1 MLLGSQGIVL
11 HSFKHGDSS
20 VVARIYT
27 RECGLLSFLIRGV
40 RSKKGGNKAAL
51 LQALSLVELQ
61 MQIKENRGLQQIKEL
76 RIDFPYQG
84 IPFSTGKTAQV
95 LFLSEV
101 LLKTIK
107 EEERNDDLFDFLRNT
122 FLLLDQTPTE
132 IPDFHLKFLLEF
144 SRFLGFYPQDN
155 FTLESRYFQYTDGIF
170 HHSPGPTCLDLPSS
184 EAVHQLL
191 CANFGQLQTLNFNRS
206 LRRQVSRGL
215 LDFFRWHL
223 PAISNLQTPDV
234 LEEVF
239 G

>member
-11 HSFKHGDSS
+11 HTFKHGDTS

-27 RECGLLSFLIRGV
+27 RERGLVSFLIHGY

-61 MQIKENRGLQQIKEL
+61 MQIKENRGLQQIKEI

-107 EEERNDDLFDFLRNT
+107 EEERNDELFDFLRNT
-122 FLLLDQTPTE
+122 LLLLDQTPNE

-144 SRFLGFYPQDN
+144 SRFLGFFPQNN
-155 FTLESRYFQYTDGIF
+155 FSSETRYFQYTDGVF
-170 HHSPGPTCLDLPSS
+170 HHSPGPTCLDLQSS
-184 EAVHQLL
+184 EAVYQLL
-191 CANFGQLQTLNFNRS
+191 CANFGQLHTLKFSRP

-223 PAISNLQTPDV
+223 PAISNLQTPEV

>member
-11 HSFKHGDSS
+11 HTFKHGDSS

-27 RECGLLSFLIRGV
+27 RECGLVSFLIHGV

-84 IPFSTGKTAQV
+84 IPFSMGKTAQS

-107 EEERNDDLFDFLRNT
+107 EEERNDELFDFLRNT
-122 FLLLDQTPTE
+122 LLFLDQTPNE

-144 SRFLGFYPQDN
+144 SRFLGFYPQSN
-155 FTLESRYFQYTDGIF
+155 FSAENRYFQYTDGAF
-170 HHSPGPTCLDLPSS
+170 HHSLGPTCLDLSCS
-184 EAVHQLL
+184 EAIYELL
-191 CANFGQLQTLNFNRS
+191 SANFGQLHSLKFSRT
-206 LRRQVSRGL
+206 LRRKVSRGL